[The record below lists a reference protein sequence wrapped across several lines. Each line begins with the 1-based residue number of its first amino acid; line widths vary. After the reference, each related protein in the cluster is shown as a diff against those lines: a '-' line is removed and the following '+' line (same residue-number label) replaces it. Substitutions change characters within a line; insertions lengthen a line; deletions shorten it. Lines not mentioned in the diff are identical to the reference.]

1 MDQEQ
6 IQEQIREQIQEQ
18 TQQQID
24 EQIAAQHLAGERCE
38 ECAPRGGCMRMLA
51 VWRRREARA
60 DLAAAFA
67 VRTEVTG
74 W

>member
-6 IQEQIREQIQEQ
+6 PREQ
-18 TQQQID
+18 TQRQID
-24 EQIAAQHLAGERCE
+24 EQIAAQHLAGDRCE

-51 VWRRREARA
+51 VWRRGEARA
-60 DLAAAFA
+60 DLAVAF
-67 VRTEVTG
+67 VERTEVAG